1 MTALGE
7 SAGNSL
13 GECGTGIGSS
23 VRVPSGLAR
32 WFGGP
37 VMDRKD

>member
-13 GECGTGIGSS
+13 GECGTGIGCE
-23 VRVPSGLAR
+23 RVPSGLAR
-32 WFGGP
+32 WSGGP